1 MNYRQFGN
9 SDWKVSALGF
19 GCMRFPMTPDGKVDE
34 TEAIKMIH
42 YAIDNGVNYL
52 DTAYVYH
59 DGNSEIITGKALK
72 GGYREK
78 VRLATKCPVWLVKK
92 PEDFEKLLDEQLEKL
107 QIDYIDYY
115 LLHSLS
121 HDTWNNIILKHDV
134 LTQAE
139 EAKKKGKIKHIG
151 FSFHDTPEA
160 FTEIIDGYDK
170 WEFCQIQYNYLD
182 TNNQAGTSGLK
193 YAASKGIPVVIM
205 EPLRGGKLAN
215 PPKDIMEILDSEG
228 LNPPYD
234 CALQWLWDQP
244 EVSVVLSGM
253 SSMKQ
258 LEDNITSA
266 NKSAIGSMSESQ
278 KVALEKV
285 KEAYEGRAAIPCTR
299 CNYCM
304 PCPNNI
310 NIPWNFELYND
321 GVIHNDVGSSRF
333 SYTHFMDES
342 NRASKCI
349 ECRICEEKCPQK
361 IAISEWMPK
370 VHSVLGENNPY

>member
-9 SDWKVSALGF
+9 TDWKVSALGF
-19 GCMRFPMTPDGKVDE
+19 GCMRFPMTSDGKVDE
-34 TEAIKMIH
+34 PEAIKMVH

-52 DTAYVYH
+52 DTAYGYH

-72 GGYREK
+72 DGYREK
-78 VRLATKCPVWLVKK
+78 VRIATKCPVWLVKK
-92 PEDFEKLLDEQLEKL
+92 PEDFETLLDEQLEKL

-121 HDTWNNIILKHDV
+121 HDSWNNIILKHNV
-134 LTQAE
+134 LAQAE

-160 FTEIIDGYDK
+160 FNEVIDGYDK
-170 WEFCQIQYNYLD
+170 WELCQIQYNYLD
-182 TNNQAGTSGLK
+182 TNNQAGTNGLK

-215 PPKDIMEILDSEG
+215 PPKDIIEILDSEG
-228 LNPPYD
+228 LTPPYD

-258 LEDNITSA
+258 LEDNIASA
-266 NKSAIGSMSESQ
+266 NKSAVGSMTASQ
-278 KVALEKV
+278 KAALVKV
-285 KEAYEGRAAIPCTR
+285 KEAYEARAAIPCTR

-321 GVIHNDVGSSRF
+321 GKIHNDVESSRF
-333 SYTHFMDES
+333 SYIRFMDEKF
-342 NRASKCI
+342 RASKCI

>member
-78 VRLATKCPVWLVKK
+78 VRLATKCPVWLVNK

-115 LLHSLS
+115 LLHALS
-121 HDTWNNIILKHDV
+121 HDNWNNIILKRDV
-134 LTQAE
+134 LKQAE

-170 WEFCQIQYNYLD
+170 WDFCQIQYNYLD
-182 TNNQAGTSGLK
+182 TNNQAGTSGIK

-215 PPKDIMEILDSEG
+215 PPKDIIEILDSEG

-258 LEDNITSA
+258 LEDNIASA
-266 NKSAIGSMSESQ
+266 NKSAIGSMTESQ
-278 KVALEKV
+278 KVALDKV
-285 KEAYEGRAAIPCTR
+285 REAYEGRAAIPCTR

-321 GVIHNDVGSSRF
+321 GIIHNDVMSSRV
-333 SYTHFMDES
+333 SYTRFMDEMF
-342 NRASKCI
+342 RASKCI
-349 ECRICEEKCPQK
+349 ECRVCEEKCPQK

>member
-78 VRLATKCPVWLVKK
+78 VRLATKCPVWLVNK

-115 LLHSLS
+115 LLHALS
-121 HDTWNNIILKHDV
+121 HDNWNNIILKRDV
-134 LTQAE
+134 LKQAE

-170 WEFCQIQYNYLD
+170 WDFCQIQYNYLD
-182 TNNQAGTSGLK
+182 TNNQAGTSGIK

-215 PPKDIMEILDSEG
+215 PPKDIIEILDSEG

-258 LEDNITSA
+258 LEDNIASA
-266 NKSAIGSMSESQ
+266 NKSAIGSMTESQ
-278 KVALEKV
+278 KVALDKV
-285 KEAYEGRAAIPCTR
+285 REAYEGRAAIPCTR

-321 GVIHNDVGSSRF
+321 GIIHNDVTSSRV
-333 SYTHFMDES
+333 SYTRFMDEMF
-342 NRASKCI
+342 RASKCI
-349 ECRICEEKCPQK
+349 ECRVCEEKCPQK

>member
-9 SDWKVSALGF
+9 SDWKASALGF

-78 VRLATKCPVWLVKK
+78 VRLATKCPVWLVNK

-115 LLHSLS
+115 LLHALS
-121 HDTWNNIILKHDV
+121 HDNWNNIILKRDV
-134 LTQAE
+134 LKQAE

-170 WEFCQIQYNYLD
+170 WDFCQIQYNYLD
-182 TNNQAGTSGLK
+182 TNNQAGTSGIK

-215 PPKDIMEILDSEG
+215 PPKDIIEILDSEG

-258 LEDNITSA
+258 LEDNIASA
-266 NKSAIGSMSESQ
+266 NKSAIGSMTESQ
-278 KVALEKV
+278 KVALDKV
-285 KEAYEGRAAIPCTR
+285 REAYEGRAAIPCTR

-321 GVIHNDVGSSRF
+321 GIIHNDVTSSRV
-333 SYTHFMDES
+333 SYTRFMDEMF
-342 NRASKCI
+342 RASKCI
-349 ECRICEEKCPQK
+349 ECRVCEEKCPQK

>member
-78 VRLATKCPVWLVKK
+78 VRLATKCPVWLVNK

-115 LLHSLS
+115 LLHALS
-121 HDTWNNIILKHDV
+121 HDNWNNIILKRDV
-134 LTQAE
+134 LKQAE

-170 WEFCQIQYNYLD
+170 WDFCQIQYNYLD
-182 TNNQAGTSGLK
+182 TNNQAGTSGIK

-258 LEDNITSA
+258 LEDNIASA
-266 NKSAIGSMSESQ
+266 NKSAIGSMTESQ
-278 KVALEKV
+278 KAALDRVREV
-285 KEAYEGRAAIPCTR
+285 YEARAAIPCTR

-321 GVIHNDVGSSRF
+321 GIIHNDVDSSRF
-333 SYTHFMDES
+333 SYKRFMDES